1 VPDIFD
7 EVAEDLR
14 HEQAVR
20 LARRYGAWLLA
31 ACVAVLVGVGAQ
43 QGWQAWQA
51 RQARQAAVQYLAI
64 TEAVDQ
70 VSTPPTPAQSVQAA
84 QALNQFAAAAPEGYK
99 TLANLRAA
107 ALYANAGQTAQA
119 AALWT
124 GIAQDSSA
132 DPLLRDLATLL
143 WAQHATGTAPDADV
157 LAKLQPLALDA
168 NPYHALAREA
178 QALVYLHQGN
188 NAQAQVLFTQIAN
201 DPNAPGN
208 VRSRAQALLSSL
220 NAGSNG

>member
-20 LARRYGAWLLA
+20 LVRRYGAWLLA

-43 QGWQAWQA
+43 QGWQAYQA
-51 RQARQAAVQYLAI
+51 HQANKAALQYLALTQGI
-64 TEAVDQ
+64 DQ
-70 VSTPPTPAQSVQAA
+70 VNTAPAPADAVKAA
-84 QALNQFAAAAPEGYK
+84 QALNQFAVTAPEGYK

-107 ALYANAGQTAQA
+107 ALYAGAAEPAQA

-124 GIAQDSSA
+124 GVAQDNAA
-132 DPLLRDLATLL
+132 DPLFRDLANLL
-143 WAQHATGTAPDADV
+143 WAQHAMGTAPDADV
-157 LAKLQPLALDA
+157 LARLQPLALDA
-168 NPYHALAREA
+168 NPYHALARET
-178 QALVYLHQGN
+178 QALIYLRQGN
-188 NAQAQVLFTQIAN
+188 NAQAKVLFTQIAT

-208 VRSRAQALLSSL
+208 VRNRAQALLAGL
-220 NAGSNG
+220 NG

>member
-1 VPDIFD
+1 MPDIFD

-31 ACVAVLVGVGAQ
+31 ACVAVLVGIGAQ
-43 QGWQAWQA
+43 QGWQAYQA
-51 RQARQAAVQYLAI
+51 RQANKAALQYLAL
-64 TEAVDQ
+64 TQAVDQ
-70 VSTPPTPAQSVQAA
+70 AGATTAPADAVKAA
-84 QALNQFAAAAPEGYK
+84 QALNQFAATAPEGYK

-107 ALYANAGQTAQA
+107 ALYAGAAQPAQA

-124 GIAQDSSA
+124 GVAQDSAA
-132 DPLLRDLATLL
+132 DPLFRDLASLL
-143 WAQHATGTAPDADV
+143 WAQHAMGTAPDADV

-168 NPYHALAREA
+168 NPYHALARET
-178 QALVYLHQGN
+178 QALIYLRQGN
-188 NAQAQVLFTQIAN
+188 NGQARILFTQIAT

-208 VRSRAQALLSSL
+208 VRNRAQAFLAGL
-220 NAGSNG
+220 NAGLNG